1 VLETALNQELT
12 EHIGHDKHAP
22 AGNEAGNVRNGTRP
36 QDGADREQRP
46 GRHRRPRDR
55 DGSFEPQIVK
65 KRRRRLSAVATA
77 YKRGLLS

>member
-36 QDGADREQRP
+36 KTVLTESSGQVGIDVP
-46 GRHRRPRDR
+46 GT
-55 DGSFEPQIVK
+55 GIA
-65 KRRRRLSAVATA
+65 RLSRRSSRSAGGGCPPSPPPTNAA
-77 YKRGLLS
+77 C